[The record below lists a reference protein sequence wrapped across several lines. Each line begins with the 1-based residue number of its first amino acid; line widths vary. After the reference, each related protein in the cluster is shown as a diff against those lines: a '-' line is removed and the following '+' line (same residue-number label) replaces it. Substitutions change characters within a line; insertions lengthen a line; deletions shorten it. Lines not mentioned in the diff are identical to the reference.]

1 MSRKMAARLSF
12 GPYAGYDYRDI
23 EKRAML
29 RMSEMELCLLELYA
43 YQSVRDLPIITRR
56 MDRLFRC
63 DFGER
68 LIDGAVYNIRKLVS
82 LKYQEA
88 DWKLRWKRRN
98 KKSIDPDEPA
108 WMHWASLAANE
119 ERKIR
124 NTYPLASHLGIGWV
138 IPAIGYESGHSD
150 TSCPSDDSVSVE
162 SSDSDTS
169 PERAKTNRELRDDTE
184 QTISIDDGSH
194 VGASKELVLA
204 RSIRCSGQTVSNPL
218 QNQPRIANNN
228 SSHRVRVRHYRP
240 TAKQQEML
248 DSCFKVHMN
257 PEQVK
262 KMQFKYER
270 YEDCLPGDIR
280 DKNNVSRPGN
290 IYDAVQF

>member
-1 MSRKMAARLSF
+1 
-12 GPYAGYDYRDI
+12 
-23 EKRAML
+23 
-29 RMSEMELCLLELYA
+29 MSEKELCLLELYA

-68 LIDGAVYNIRKLVS
+68 LIDSAVYNIRKLVS
-82 LKYQEA
+82 LRYQEA
-88 DWKLRWKRRN
+88 EWKLRWKKRN
-98 KKSIDPDEPA
+98 KKSIDPDEPT

-124 NTYPLASHLGIGWV
+124 NTYPLAPHLGMGWV

-150 TSCPSDDSVSVE
+150 TSDDSGSGE
-162 SSDSDTS
+162 SSDSDTL

-184 QTISIDDGSH
+184 QTVSIDNGSH
-194 VGASKELVLA
+194 VGPSKELVLA
-204 RSIRCSGQTVSNPL
+204 RSVRCSRQTVSSPL

-228 SSHRVRVRHYRP
+228 SSHRVRVRNYRP
-240 TAKQQEML
+240 TAKQQEIL

-257 PEQVK
+257 PVHVK

-270 YEDCLPGDIR
+270 YEDCLPEDIR
-280 DKNNVSRPGN
+280 DKNNVSRAGN
-290 IYDAVQF
+290 INTYEAVQF